1 MRSRALFVSLTLI
14 SGSWAADQREQFE
27 TQVRPLLAKNCWGCH
42 RQTAMGGLR
51 LDSRESILK
60 GGKSGPAITPS
71 RPAESLLI
79 QAVTH
84 RHERLRMPPAG
95 KLPDAEIAILTAW
108 VAQGAY
114 WPPDDAAAAP
124 AAKSGEYQIT
134 AEQRAFW
141 AFQPVKVPAL
151 PVVRNAA
158 WSKSPID
165 RFILA
170 ALEARKLK
178 PVDAA
183 DRRTLIRRASFDL
196 TGLPP
201 APEQVDAFL
210 QDKSPDSFARVIDRL
225 LASPQYGER
234 WGRYWLDVA
243 RYSDD
248 SMGSTLNEPVYPNSF
263 RYRNWVIGAFNQ
275 DMPYNLFVKA
285 QIAGDTLPASDPS
298 QYAAG
303 LGFFSL
309 SPEMQDDR
317 VDAVT
322 RGFLALTVACAQCHD
337 HKFDP
342 IPTKDFYSIQSIF
355 TNTQLH
361 ETPLAPKDVVDAWQ
375 AQNAKL
381 EKQQKRID
389 TFYETQREQLGAV
402 LASSTAH
409 FLLAVAGI
417 EPDAGLDA
425 DALDRWRKYLKEPRK
440 DHPFLKPW
448 FDAVAAKAPPETLR
462 KIAAQFQDSVIAVID
477 EKSEVDEKNR
487 IALGLNPDRNTN
499 VNTALDSLPRD
510 RYILWRDLFE
520 KSSKDSAGFFQVPD
534 GVYYCSNKK
543 IAGLLEGV
551 WKQYLNTQ
559 QEELKRLKAELPPKY
574 PFLQTIQDK
583 PKIAEGR
590 VQIRGD
596 RNNLGDP
603 APRRFLAI
611 LSPGEQRAFTKG
623 SGRQELADAIAD
635 PKNPLTARV
644 MVNRVWQHHFG
655 RGLVGT
661 ASNFGQMGDRPTH
674 PELLDWLAAAFIEHG
689 WSLKW
694 LHREIMLSA
703 VYQLSAAGDAGNEAT
718 DAQNLYLWRANR
730 QRLDAEA
737 LRDSVLSAAGTLD
750 TTPADAAKPLDEK
763 NHKRTVYGFI
773 SRRRMDSMLAL
784 FDFPNPNA
792 TSEGRVVTNVP
803 LQRLFFMNSAFIESA
818 ATALADRFSGTPEQR
833 IRAMYRVAF
842 SRLPDAK
849 ELQLGL
855 AYTAKSSWPSYARA
869 LLSSNEFTFV
879 D

>member
-1 MRSRALFVSLTLI
+1 MRSLALFASAIMLP
-14 SGSWAADQREQFE
+14 GAWAADQREQFE

-60 GGKSGPAITPS
+60 GGKSGPAVTPN
-71 RPAESLLI
+71 RPAESLVI

-84 RHERLRMPPAG
+84 QHERLRMPPSG
-95 KLPDAEIAILTAW
+95 KLPDAEIATLTAW

-114 WPPDDAAAAP
+114 WPPDDAAPAP
-124 AAKSGEYQIT
+124 AQKSGEYQIS

-141 AFQPVKVPAL
+141 AFQPVKLPAL
-151 PVVRNAA
+151 PAVRNTG
-158 WSKSPID
+158 WPKSPID

-178 PVDAA
+178 PVEAA
-183 DRRTLIRRASFDL
+183 DRRALIRRASFDL

-210 QDKSPDSFARVIDRL
+210 QDKSPDAFAKVIDRL

-263 RYRNWVIGAFNQ
+263 RYRNWVIGALNQ
-275 DMPYNLFVKA
+275 DMPYDLFVKA
-285 QIAGDTLPASDPS
+285 QIAGDSLPASDPA

-322 RGFLALTVACAQCHD
+322 RGFLGLTVACAQCHD

-355 TNTQLH
+355 NNTQLH
-361 ETPLAPKDVVDAWQ
+361 ETPLAPKAVVDSWQ
-375 AQNAKL
+375 AQNAKV
-381 EKQQKRID
+381 EKQQKRIE
-389 TFYETQREQLGAV
+389 TFYENQRAELGRM
-402 LASSTAH
+402 LASQTAR
-409 FLLAVAGI
+409 FLLAAAGV
-417 EPDAGLDA
+417 EPGDRLDA
-425 DALDRWRKYLKEPRK
+425 DALGRWREYLKGSRK
-440 DHPFLKPW
+440 EHPFLKPW
-448 FDAVAAKAPPETLR
+448 FEAVDAKAPPESLR
-462 KIAAQFQDSVIAVID
+462 KIAAQFQDSVLALID
-477 EKSEVDEKNR
+477 EKNEVDEKNR

-520 KSSKDSAGFFQVPD
+520 KSSKDSAGFFQAPD
-534 GVYYCSNKK
+534 GVYYCSSKK

-551 WKQYLNTQ
+551 WKQYLDSQ
-559 QEELKRLKAELPPKY
+559 QEELKRLKAELPAKY

-583 PKIAEGR
+583 EKISEGR

-611 LSPGEQRAFTKG
+611 LSAGERHAFTKG
-623 SGRQELADAIAD
+623 SGRQELAEAIAD

-644 MVNRVWQHHFG
+644 IVNRVWQHHFG

-661 ASNFGQMGDRPTH
+661 ASNFGQMGERPTH

-694 LHREIMLSA
+694 LHRQIMLSS
-703 VYQLSAAGDAGNEAT
+703 VYQLSAAGDPGNEAS

-730 QRLDAEA
+730 QRLDVEA
-737 LRDSVLSAAGTLD
+737 LRDSVLSVAGTLD
-750 TTPADAAKPLDEK
+750 RTPADAAKPLDEQ
-763 NHKRTVYGFI
+763 NRRRTVYGFI
-773 SRRRMDSMLAL
+773 SRRRMDGMLAL

-792 TSEGRVVTNVP
+792 SSEGRVVTNVP
-803 LQRLFFMNSAFIESA
+803 LQRLFFMNSGFIESA
-818 ATALADRFSGTPEQR
+818 AAAFADRFSGTPEQR
-833 IRAMYRVAF
+833 IRAMYRAAF
-842 SRLPDAK
+842 SRPPDPK

-855 AYTAKSSWPSYARA
+855 AYAAKSSWPSYARV